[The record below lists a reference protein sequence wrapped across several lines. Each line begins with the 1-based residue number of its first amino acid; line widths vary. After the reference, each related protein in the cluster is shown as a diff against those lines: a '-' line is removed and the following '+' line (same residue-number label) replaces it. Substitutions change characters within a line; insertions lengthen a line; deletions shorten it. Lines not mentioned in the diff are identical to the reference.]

1 MTRILITGGLGFV
14 GRNLEKR
21 LIREGHEVYI
31 FDFTRATRDK
41 YYHGDIIDYHN
52 IAQAFKNVKP
62 EVVFHL
68 AAKIS
73 RKECEEAPYMSIET
87 NVVGTLNVVDLC
99 KEYSSRL
106 IYSGSSEEY
115 GDAFNEAN
123 NYTVSEDTPIG
134 IPTSYYAMTKRMS
147 DEVIQYN
154 AAYNKL
160 IATTVRFCML
170 YGAEDDSEYRSAVTR
185 FIYKAMRGDE
195 IVAHKDTERSWCHID
210 DAIDAMM
217 LILNRKQEKSYELYN
232 INNEEPVSAVD
243 LAKLII
249 KLTKSKSKIKITPVE
264 PTIIPIKR
272 MGFERMKNVFGWEP
286 KITLKKGLKMTIKD
300 IIKHNF

>member
-14 GRNLEKR
+14 GKNLENR
-21 LIREGHEVYI
+21 LIKEGHDVYI
-31 FDFTRATRDK
+31 FDFKRASREK
-41 YYHGDIIDYHN
+41 YFHGDIIDYHN
-52 IAQAFKNVKP
+52 LKQAFKSVKP

-73 RKECEEAPYMSIET
+73 RKECEEAPYMSIST

-99 KEYSSRL
+99 KEYSARL

-115 GDAFNEAN
+115 GDAFNERN
-123 NYTVSEDTPIG
+123 NYTVDEDTPIG

-154 AAYNKL
+154 ATYNNL

-170 YGAEDDSEYRSAVTR
+170 YGAEAESEYRSAITR
-185 FIYKAMRGDE
+185 FIYAAIRGNE
-195 IVAHKDTERSWCHID
+195 IIAHKDTERSWCYID
-210 DAIDAMM
+210 DAIDAMI
-217 LILNRKQEKSYELYN
+217 LILNRKQEKNYELYN
-232 INNEEPVSAVD
+232 INNEEPISAID

-249 KLTKSKSKIKITPVE
+249 KMTYSNSKIKVIPVE

-272 MGFERMKNVFGWEP
+272 MGFKYMKSVFGWEP
-286 KITLKKGLKMTIKD
+286 KVLLKDGLEITIQN
-300 IIKHNF
+300 INNNNF

>member
-1 MTRILITGGLGFV
+1 MSRILITGGLGFV
-14 GRNLEKR
+14 GRNLERR
-21 LIREGHEVYI
+21 LIKEGHEVYI
-31 FDFTRATRDK
+31 FDFVRSKRER
-41 YYHGDIIDYHN
+41 YFHGDIIDYHN
-52 IAQAFKNVKP
+52 ISQAFKSVRP

-115 GDAFNEAN
+115 GDAFNEKN
-123 NYTVSEDTPIG
+123 NYTVNEDTPIG

-154 AAYNKL
+154 ATYNNL
-160 IATTVRFCML
+160 VATTVRFCML
-170 YGAEDDSEYRSAVTR
+170 YGAEDDCEYRSAVTR
-185 FIYKAMRGDE
+185 FIYAALRNDE
-195 IVAHKDTERSWCHID
+195 IIAHKDTERSWCYIN

-217 LILNRKQEKSYELYN
+217 LILNRKQEKNYELYN
-232 INNEEPVSAVD
+232 INNEEPVSAID
-243 LAKLII
+243 LAKIVR
-249 KLTKSKSKIKITPVE
+249 KLTKSKSKIKIMPVE

-272 MGFERMKNVFGWEP
+272 MGFERMRSVFGWEP
-286 KITLKKGLKMTIKD
+286 KILLKKGLKITIKD
-300 IIKHNF
+300 IINQNY